1 MPSLSK
7 LETEK
12 KDTLV
17 KHHLEKSFVL
27 GCIFSIP
34 ASIAFLIIPEILIE
48 AIFARGAFIESHVK
62 NVALAL
68 TAYGL
73 GVPAFIGIKVFQSS
87 FFAMRDTST
96 PFKISLFSVVLNII
110 LSVILMKNFGFF
122 GIALATV
129 SYTHLT
135 LPTTHDV

>member
-1 MPSLSK
+1 M
-7 LETEK
+7 
-12 KDTLV
+12 
-17 KHHLEKSFVL
+17 
-27 GCIFSIP
+27 
-34 ASIAFLIIPEILIE
+34 IIPEILIE

-96 PFKISLFSVVLNII
+96 PFKISLFSVALNII
-110 LSVILMKNFGFF
+110 LSVVLMRNFGFL
-122 GIALATV
+122 GLLLL
-129 SYTHLT
+129 HQ
-135 LPTTHDV
+135 